1 MRQDEYRKICKL
13 SHSVFLYRSSDTS
26 HQYTWETEEQPT
38 KSGNL
43 DWFLTKIHK
52 NFISSYVTP
61 EERSFS
67 KKIVITQKIY
77 FCLVNSSIILIRC
90 MLL

>member
-67 KKIVITQKIY
+67 KKNCYYTKNSFLSCKFINY
-77 FCLVNSSIILIRC
+77 FN
-90 MLL
+90 